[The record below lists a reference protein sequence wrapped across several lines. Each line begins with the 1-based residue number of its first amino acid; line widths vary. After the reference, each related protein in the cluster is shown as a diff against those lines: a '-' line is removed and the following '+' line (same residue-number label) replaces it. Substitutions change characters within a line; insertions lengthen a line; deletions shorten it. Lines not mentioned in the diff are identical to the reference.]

1 MTHQKI
7 GLTLEGGGA
16 KGAYEAGI
24 LSVLDEHGV
33 TFGGVAGTSIGAVNG
48 ALYVQGGVKK
58 IMDMW
63 SQIWAGTIMD
73 VDETVLKHI
82 KEHGIDLESA
92 ASLGKRAIKMRSLIR
107 GSYDKTQAFFT
118 GLVDEEA
125 LRASGKQFG
134 FVTYCLTDRQPVEVL
149 MDEVPEGQLVD
160 YVIAS
165 ATFPIF
171 PPKEIDGKKYIDGG
185 VYNNMPINLLAR
197 GGFEKQLVL
206 RTNPADKKPKIR
218 EPFRED
224 LDLFFIVPDEE
235 LAHVMDFTSAKVAE
249 LLAKG
254 REDACR
260 ALEYGLAEF
269 LGL

>member
-7 GLTLEGGGA
+7 GLTLEGGGV

-24 LSVLDEHGV
+24 LDVLEGLGV

-48 ALYVQGGVKK
+48 ALYAQGGASCVL
-58 IMDMW
+58 DMW
-63 SQIWAGTIMD
+63 SGMWMGRI
-73 VDETVLKHI
+73 VDLDEEVLSHI
-82 KEHGIDLESA
+82 RRYGIDLDSVTT
-92 ASLGKRAIKMRSLIR
+92 LGKRAIKIRSLIR
-107 GSYDKTQAFFT
+107 GSYEKTQTFFS
-118 GLVDEEA
+118 GIVDENVI
-125 LRASGKQFG
+125 RSSGKQLG
-134 FVTYCLTDRQPVEVL
+134 LVTYCLTDRQPVEAL
-149 MDEVPEGQLVD
+149 MDEIPEGLLTD

-171 PPKEIDGKKYIDGG
+171 PPKEICGKKYIDGG
-185 VYNNMPINLLAR
+185 VYNNIPVNLLAR
-197 GGFEKQLVL
+197 GGFEKQLVI
-206 RTNPADKKPKIR
+206 RTNPADKRPKIR

-235 LAHVMDFTSAKVAE
+235 LAHVMEFTSAKVE
-249 LLAKG
+249 TLLAKG
-254 REDACR
+254 REDAHR